1 MGKGS
6 VYSLADVC
14 VYAPSLGSML
24 ISLQCIGLCSSTF
37 FFLICSR
44 WWLYG
49 TVPIPKKCVMTWGCG
64 VNVL

>member
-14 VYAPSLGSML
+14 VCAPSLDSMR

-37 FFLICSR
+37 LFFDL
-44 WWLYG
+44 
-49 TVPIPKKCVMTWGCG
+49 
-64 VNVL
+64 